1 MFPYILGVA
10 LHIAAAA
17 AWVGGMLFFA
27 VVAVPVLR
35 RPEVAEARPAF
46 VAAIGPRFR
55 WYGWIALASLLVTG
69 VLNLRF
75 RGIDWATL
83 ADRRFWGTGFGHT
96 LAWKLGFIALALL
109 GSVAHELA
117 ARHGHGGRVASWS
130 GRIVLLASVA
140 VVFLAVSLV
149 RGYWF

>member
-1 MFPYILGVA
+1 MFAYVFCVA
-10 LHIAAAA
+10 LHMTAAA

-35 RPEVAEARPAF
+35 RPEVAAARPALLS
-46 VAAIGPRFR
+46 ALGPRFR
-55 WYGWIALASLLVTG
+55 RYGWIAVALLLVTG

-109 GSVAHELA
+109 GSVVHEVA
-117 ARHGHGGRVASWS
+117 ARHGHAGRVASWS
-130 GRIVLLASVA
+130 GRVILLASLL